1 MLSLLASGLE
11 RSRHHVRI
19 VRFAMRIML
28 TAALI
33 VGIPAVSYEAETPA
47 GATGEAPATDRSTHL
62 TMSQA
67 MADIHSADVAAT
79 ARARRVLDDADLS
92 PEQRRFAE
100 LVRHPEISQRLELV
114 QLLKK
119 SSDAGSKR
127 AILEFLK
134 TSDPESKVRKAAKE
148 ALLPPPQPVVKSPPR
163 LIKPAVFQMP
173 KKTANDKTAKEALLP
188 TLPLPPVATNPPRL
202 IKPVAFQTPK
212 KTAKDKSVR
221 SAIEQRYLVDQTES
235 APKQSIE
242 LQVKRAT
249 YLRFKQA
256 PVRDEVTDEEV
267 LDVQQVGPNEYRVFA
282 KASGA
287 SVLSFWFENPEVPGK
302 LDVLSYLVRVLSDP
316 EEDERMRTLLRN
328 LERDLNR
335 TFPNSSVQLSYVGQ
349 QVVIR
354 GQAKDVEEATHISR
368 IVSRSLPRDEQAEET
383 FDPQNVFLGNAGADD
398 LTSAGGLNGLLTG
411 QNATGANTA
420 AINNRIVNLLQ
431 VSGVHQ
437 IMLKVTVAEVNRS
450 ATRALG
456 VDFSIGAIGDS
467 ASFFSMLPLAALG
480 TIGNG
485 ATLLA
490 DRTDFD
496 LAINALKTLNLAR
509 TLAEPQLTALNG
521 QPAQIQVGGSFPIPQ
536 ITGATAT
543 GLQGVQFQPFGV
555 QMQFL
560 PTVTDKDRIRLNVRA
575 TVSTRD
581 ESTGTMVGNS
591 NVAGLNTRNFTT
603 TVELREGTTLAVGGL
618 IQSNLG
624 GTSSRLPLAGDV
636 PFLGRAFSSD
646 STSYDEQELVVL
658 VTPYLVGP
666 IEEGPESLPLPGS
679 DYFEP
684 DDFEFFLMGRLEGR
698 RAEHFRSPVRSD
710 LERINAYRKLE
721 QQYFLG
727 QPGHSNAVFVP
738 R

>member
-47 GATGEAPATDRSTHL
+47 GATGEAPATGRSTHL

-212 KTAKDKSVR
+212 KTANDKSVR

-456 VDFSIGAIGDS
+456 VDFSIGSIGDS

>member
-47 GATGEAPATDRSTHL
+47 GATGEAPATGRSTHL

-212 KTAKDKSVR
+212 KTANDKSVR

-368 IVSRSLPRDEQAEET
+368 IVSRSLPRDEQSEET

-456 VDFSIGAIGDS
+456 VDFSIGSIGDS